1 MRGRAFTLVT
11 YSSLS
16 GKHRLEAW
24 IALLAL
30 TAGTPDTGGPWQAHV
45 IGRYGK
51 GPKLLSLGNLAP
63 DEARSILRDLVAV
76 RDLGL
81 RGPLPFAPKTSFD
94 YAKQLY
100 DARGRHESKA
110 LEAARARFE
119 RFHDNNDPAAG
130 KGPPVP
136 SRFGHTA
143 MRVWHPAL
151 TRGAGA

>member
-1 MRGRAFTLVT
+1 
-11 YSSLS
+11 
-16 GKHRLEAW
+16 
-24 IALLAL
+24 
-30 TAGTPDTGGPWQAHV
+30 
-45 IGRYGK
+45 
-51 GPKLLSLGNLAP
+51 
-63 DEARSILRDLVAV
+63 VAV

-119 RFHDNNDPAAG
+119 RFHDNNDPALAALYGATPRLDIWLDPPAPEELWPPAAG